1 MNLLTKFTYVVVVT
15 ISATLLQQSIATG
28 SDIDFGD
35 FSCSAGSCFKNRSS
49 DSETGI
55 EALIRNQSNL
65 VNQVCDPKDMSKS
78 RSQWCY
84 KEQQILRHKETCAS
98 RCANAL
104 CKKVG
109 YYGQGTCSTGYAVWS
124 SPEINN
130 NSQSQDTSDGKNNGG
145 KAESFGKGFGQVTGG
160 VAGAKYGGAPGGAV
174 GSQIG
179 AELGAAGGRVL
190 DKNAEENKKSGR
202 GGTTDP
208 RYTPSFG
215 GSD

>member
-1 MNLLTKFTYVVVVT
+1 MRLITKVAFVVMVIFT
-15 ISATLLQQSIATG
+15 AALLQLSIAKG

-35 FSCSAGSCFKNRSS
+35 FKCGAGSCFKNSPS

-55 EALIRNQSNL
+55 EVMVRTQRAV
-65 VNQVCDPKDMSKS
+65 VNSVCDPNNNKS
-78 RSQWCY
+78 GSQWCY
-84 KEQQILRHKETCAS
+84 KEQQILRHKETCAN
-98 RCANAL
+98 RCANAQ
-104 CKKVG
+104 CKKAG
-109 YYGQGTCSTGYAVWS
+109 YYGQGTCATGYADWY

-130 NSQSQDTSDGKNNGG
+130 NSQSQAPSNGKNNDG
-145 KAESFGKGFGQVTGG
+145 KAESFGKGFGKVTGG
-160 VAGAKYGGAPGGAV
+160 FVGGKYGGAPGANE